1 MATIISNSPEETL
14 VIGEAWATEAK
25 TGWVIGLD
33 GDLGAGKTQLV
44 KGIARGLDIAEP
56 VNSPT
61 FTLVCEYEGTMKLN
75 HLDFYRLQN
84 DDQIIAAGLEP
95 YFSPDG
101 VTVIEWFSRWTG
113 PRLGKFRRATLTQT
127 GENERRIEYEDSCA

>member
-14 VIGEAWATEAK
+14 VTGEAWATEAK
-25 TGWVIGLD
+25 TGWVLGLD

-44 KGIARGLDIAEP
+44 KGIARGLGIAEP

-61 FTLVCEYEGTMKLN
+61 FSLVCEYEGPTKLN

-95 YFSPDG
+95 YLSPKG
-101 VTVIEWFSRWTG
+101 VTVIEWFSRWSG
-113 PRLGKFRRATLTQT
+113 PRPEKFRHATLTQT
-127 GENERRIEYEDSCA
+127 GENERRIEYEDSGA

>member
-1 MATIISNSPEETL
+1 MATIISNSPEGTL

-44 KGIARGLDIAEP
+44 KGIARGLSIDEP

-61 FTLVCEYEGTMKLN
+61 FTLVCEYEGTMQLN

-113 PRLGKFRRATLTQT
+113 PRPEKFRHATLTQT
-127 GENERRIEYEDSCA
+127 GENERRIEYEDSGA

>member
-1 MATIISNSPEETL
+1 M
-14 VIGEAWATEAK
+14 IGEAWATEAK

-61 FTLVCEYEGTMKLN
+61 FTLVCEYEGTMKRS
-75 HLDFYRLQN
+75 HLDCYRLQN

-113 PRLGKFRRATLTQT
+113 PRPEIFRHATLTQT

>member
-14 VIGEAWATEAK
+14 VIGEAWATEAQ

-44 KGIARGLDIAEP
+44 KGVARGLGIAGP

-61 FTLVCEYEGTMKLN
+61 FTLVCEYEGTTKLN

-84 DDQIIAAGLEP
+84 IDQIIAAGLEP
-95 YFSPDG
+95 YLSPNG
-101 VTVIEWFSRWTG
+101 ITIIEWFSRWTG
-113 PRLGKFRRATLTQT
+113 PRPEKFRHATLIQT
-127 GENERRIEYEDSCA
+127 GENERRIEYEDSGT

>member
-1 MATIISNSPEETL
+1 MVTIISNSPEETL
-14 VIGEAWATEAK
+14 VIGEAWASEAK

-44 KGIARGLDIAEP
+44 KGIARGLGIAEP

-61 FTLVCEYEGTMKLN
+61 FTLVCEYEGTLKLN

-84 DDQIIAAGLEP
+84 NDQIIAAGLEP
-95 YFSPDG
+95 YLSPDG

-113 PRLGKFRRATLTQT
+113 PRPGKFRHATLTQT

>member
-44 KGIARGLDIAEP
+44 KGIARGLGIAEP

-84 DDQIIAAGLEP
+84 ADQIIAAGLEP
-95 YFSPDG
+95 YFSLDG

-113 PRLGKFRRATLTQT
+113 PRPEKFRHATLTQT
-127 GENERRIEYEDSCA
+127 GENERRIDYEDSCA

>member
-1 MATIISNSPEETL
+1 M
-14 VIGEAWATEAK
+14 IGEAWATEAK

-44 KGIARGLDIAEP
+44 KGIARGLGIAEP

-61 FTLVCEYEGTMKLN
+61 FTLVCEYEGPMKLN

-95 YFSPDG
+95 YLSPKG

-113 PRLGKFRRATLTQT
+113 PRPEKFRHATLTQT
-127 GENERRIEYEDSCA
+127 RENERRIEYEDSGA

>member
-44 KGIARGLDIAEP
+44 KGIASGLGIDEP

-61 FTLVCEYEGTMKLN
+61 FTLVCEYEGPTKLN

-95 YFSPDG
+95 YLSPKG

-113 PRLGKFRRATLTQT
+113 PRPEKFRHATLTQT
-127 GENERRIEYEDSCA
+127 GENERRIEYEDSGA